1 MMKFVAM
8 AAMVAAA
15 PTSEDYLIDLDMLQG
30 GADAGDQKYVF
41 PQGTKITITAIENR
55 SWGYAW
61 DIKNECGNRFQ
72 LVDDSYGY
80 EHANG
85 ETEQLALGRRGRR
98 TLIFETAS
106 ANTNAVQGLPCEMT
120 FTNKRPWLEEPD
132 SPDQVK
138 KITVTVGELMNNE

>member
-30 GADAGDQKYVF
+30 GADAGDQMYVF

-61 DIKNECGNRFQ
+61 DI
-72 LVDDSYGY
+72 
-80 EHANG
+80 
-85 ETEQLALGRRGRR
+85 
-98 TLIFETAS
+98 
-106 ANTNAVQGLPCEMT
+106 
-120 FTNKRPWLEEPD
+120 
-132 SPDQVK
+132 
-138 KITVTVGELMNNE
+138 